1 MPLCQNKCMFCSV
14 LYLDKTTGGLVD
26 EDEEEE
32 ELEEGEITVGSQK
45 IKGPHTTGNI
55 LQ

>member
-1 MPLCQNKCMFCSV
+1 MFCSV

-26 EDEEEE
+26 EDEEE
-32 ELEEGEITVGSQK
+32 LEEGEITVGSQK
-45 IKGPHTTGNI
+45 VRGPHTTGNI